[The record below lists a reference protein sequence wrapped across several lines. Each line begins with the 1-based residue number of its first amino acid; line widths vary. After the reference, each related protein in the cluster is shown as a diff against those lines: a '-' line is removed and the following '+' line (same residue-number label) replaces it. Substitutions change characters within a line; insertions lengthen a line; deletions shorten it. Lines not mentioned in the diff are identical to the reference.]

1 MAAGQEKTMPIRVLE
16 ELTSRKKEKIAT
28 FLTFESIV
36 AVLITFLPLFLLS
49 GSWPLLIRVPVCA
62 AAAALG
68 YGLTLEVQ
76 GLALYERLLWIGR
89 GLVRLRLH
97 GGTITPEDLPGAVLV
112 QAPDAVLAL
121 DGPIASVSRGERRE
135 GGGHADL

>member
-1 MAAGQEKTMPIRVLE
+1 MPIRVLE

-36 AVLITFLPLFLLS
+36 AVLIAFLPLFLLS
-49 GSWPLLIRVPVCA
+49 GSWPLLVRVPVCA
-62 AAAALG
+62 GAAALG
-68 YGLTLEVQ
+68 YILTLEVQ

-97 GGTITPEDLPGAVLV
+97 GGTITPDDLPGSVVV
-112 QAPDAVLAL
+112 QAPDAVIAL
-121 DGPIASVSRGERRE
+121 DGPITPITRSAPPPSLPVPITEE
-135 GGGHADL
+135 ADADL